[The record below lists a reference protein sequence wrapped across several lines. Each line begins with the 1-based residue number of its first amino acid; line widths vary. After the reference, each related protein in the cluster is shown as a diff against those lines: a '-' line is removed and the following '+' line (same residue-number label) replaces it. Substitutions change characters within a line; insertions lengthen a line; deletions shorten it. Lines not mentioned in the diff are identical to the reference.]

1 MFVYMSGAHYKGG
14 WTLRDMTS
22 AELTPMYTQAQLG
35 NGGYNANAS
44 VGAFFHWERV
54 DSVTVNLYEYCL
66 GHGVAGWE
74 ISTAPHRVRLQDMM
88 LDPTEITIAVGD
100 TATITAVLTPADA
113 QVQNITWRYATT
125 NRNSKLSTDGTT
137 AKFTSK
143 KVGTYTV
150 TVTIDDLTADCIV
163 NVVEELTGVDNT
175 TTVTIEPR
183 KEMVNGR
190 VLIRTQDG
198 TYTLMGQE
206 M

>member
-1 MFVYMSGAHYKGG
+1 
-14 WTLRDMTS
+14 MTS

-54 DSVTVNLYEYCL
+54 DSVTINLYEYCL

-74 ISTAPHRVRLQDMM
+74 ISTAPHRIRLKG
-88 LDPTEITIAVGD
+88 LTTDPAEITIAKGD
-100 TATITAVLTPADA
+100 TATIQAILNPANA
-113 QVQNITWRYATT
+113 ETLKTSWRYAKT
-125 NRNSKLSTDGTT
+125 NRNSKLSSDGNS

-143 KVGTYTV
+143 TLGTYTITV
-150 TVTIDDLTADCIV
+150 TVDDFTAECIV
-163 NVVEELTGVDNT
+163 NVVEDATGVDNT
-175 TTVTIEPR
+175 TTVTLEPC
-183 KEMVNGR
+183 KQIVNGQ

-206 M
+206 L

>member
-1 MFVYMSGAHYKGG
+1 MYIGAK
-14 WTLRDMTS
+14 
-22 AELTPMYTQAQLG
+22 LG

-74 ISTAPHRVRLQDMM
+74 ISTVPHRIRLKDMTIE
-88 LDPTEITIAVGD
+88 PTEVTIAVGD

-113 QVQNITWRYATT
+113 EVQSISWRYATT
-125 NRNSKLSTDGTT
+125 NRNSKLTTDDTV

-150 TVTIDDLTADCIV
+150 TVTIDDFTAECIV
-163 NVVEELTGVDNT
+163 NVVEEETGVDNT
-175 TTVTIEPR
+175 TTITIEPR
-183 KEMVNGR
+183 KQIVNGQ
-190 VLIRTQDG
+190 VLIRTENG

-206 M
+206 LK